1 MPRRSY
7 SLAMLASCRV
17 PAASDLAPLPFS
29 WRRTADE
36 LVRLRSARLRSG
48 IGGYLLYS

>member
-29 WRRTADE
+29 WRQTADE
-36 LVRLRSARLRSG
+36 LVRLKARFSEVG
-48 IGGYLLYS
+48 KHGFEC